1 MHPII
6 IFLFSLVFILILTAK
21 LRIHPFLGLILTS
34 VITGI
39 LAGEASTTI
48 DAITTGMGK
57 VFSNFAIIIAAGST
71 IGLILHRTGGA
82 KLIASDVIRI
92 SRKPL
97 FGLNILGF
105 VFAVPLMC
113 CILAYVIFIPVAKE
127 VRRKQHLPK
136 VLTASVLVFGTLAS
150 YNLVYPS
157 PVIYSA
163 AFELGVDKSDI
174 LLPGI
179 AMAFV
184 VSMIGYIYA
193 VRAFNDPK
201 ESSFIQ
207 EHGLEEIDREVI
219 GTVGRIAAY
228 IPIGFPVALI
238 LTDVFTNVP
247 LFDILGEPDM
257 ALLIGVVLAIL
268 FAYRQYDIA
277 VVREWLEKAV
287 KRSGVVIL
295 DMCGGGALGATLA
308 TTGVGQEMGIL
319 LSGLPLPAILI
330 PFLIAVAIQSVQGS
344 RVVTMLVAPSIVIPL
359 VPVLG
364 LPPVIV
370 LFSMA
375 SGTFLISHFN
385 DPFFWIYKDLAE
397 LETHEVLRSYTLGG
411 AVMGVA
417 CLMLTGVVYLL
428 FY

>member
-1 MHPII
+1 MNSIV
-6 IFLFSLVFILILTAK
+6 IFLLSLLLILFLTAK
-21 LRIHPFLGLILTS
+21 LRLHPFIGLILTS

-48 DAITTGMGK
+48 ETITTGMGK
-57 VFSNFAIIIAAGST
+57 VFSHFAIIIASGSI

-82 KLIASDVIRI
+82 KLIASDIIKI

-105 VFAVPLMC
+105 IFAVPLMC

-127 VRRKQHLPK
+127 IRIREGLPK

-157 PVIYSA
+157 PVVYSA
-163 AFELGVDKSDI
+163 VYELGIKTSDI
-174 LLPGI
+174 LFPGVVI
-179 AMAFV
+179 AFI
-184 VSMIGYIYA
+184 VSIAGYFYAMKFCKTGNVSDFIVDNETENENMIT
-193 VRAFNDPK
+193 
-201 ESSFIQ
+201 S
-207 EHGLEEIDREVI
+207 
-219 GTVGRIAAY
+219 GRIAAY
-228 IPIGFPVALI
+228 SPIAIPVVLI
-238 LTDVFTNVP
+238 LTDVFTNIP

-257 ALLIGVVLAIL
+257 ALLIGVVMAIF
-268 FAYRQYDIA
+268 FAYRQYNFNSA
-277 VVREWLEKAV
+277 REWVEKAI

-308 TTGVGQEMGIL
+308 MTGVGQEMGTL
-319 LSGLPLPAILI
+319 LAGLPLPAILV
-330 PFLIAVAIQSVQGS
+330 PFLISVAIQSVQGS
-344 RVVTMLVAPSIVIPL
+344 RVVTMLVTPSIVIPL
-359 VPVLG
+359 VQVLG
-364 LPPVIV
+364 LPPEIV

-397 LETHEVLRSYTLGG
+397 LETSEVLKSYTLGG
-411 AVMGVA
+411 AVMGMCSLV
-417 CLMLTGVVYLL
+417 LTGVAYLL
-428 FY
+428 LY

>member
-1 MHPII
+1 MNSIV
-6 IFLFSLVFILILTAK
+6 IFLLSLLLILFLTAK
-21 LRIHPFLGLILTS
+21 LRLHPFIGLILTS

-48 DAITTGMGK
+48 ETITTGMGK
-57 VFSNFAIIIAAGST
+57 VFSHFAIIIASGSI

-82 KLIASDVIRI
+82 KLIASDIIKI

-105 VFAVPLMC
+105 IFAVPLMC

-127 VRRKQHLPK
+127 IRIREGLPK

-157 PVIYSA
+157 PVVYSA
-163 AFELGVDKSDI
+163 VYELGIKTSDI
-174 LLPGI
+174 LFPGVVI
-179 AMAFV
+179 AFI
-184 VSMIGYIYA
+184 VSIAGYFYAMKFCKTGNVSDFIVDNETENENMIT
-193 VRAFNDPK
+193 
-201 ESSFIQ
+201 S
-207 EHGLEEIDREVI
+207 
-219 GTVGRIAAY
+219 GRIAAY
-228 IPIGFPVALI
+228 SPIAIPVVLI
-238 LTDVFTNVP
+238 LTDVFTNIP

-257 ALLIGVVLAIL
+257 ALLIGVVMAIF
-268 FAYRQYDIA
+268 FAYRQYNFNSA
-277 VVREWLEKAV
+277 REWVEKAI

-308 TTGVGQEMGIL
+308 MTGVGQEMGTL
-319 LSGLPLPAILI
+319 LAGLPLPAILV
-330 PFLIAVAIQSVQGS
+330 PFLISVAIQSVQGS
-344 RVVTMLVAPSIVIPL
+344 RVVTMLVTPSIVIPL
-359 VPVLG
+359 VQVLG
-364 LPPVIV
+364 LPPEIV

-397 LETHEVLRSYTLGG
+397 LETSEVLKSYTLGG
-411 AVMGVA
+411 AVMGM
-417 CLMLTGVVYLL
+417 CSLMLTGVAYLL
-428 FY
+428 LY

>member
-1 MHPII
+1 MNSIV
-6 IFLFSLVFILILTAK
+6 IFLLSLLLILFLTAK
-21 LRIHPFLGLILTS
+21 LRLHPFIGLILTS
-34 VITGI
+34 VITGM

-48 DAITTGMGK
+48 ETITTGMGK
-57 VFSNFAIIIAAGST
+57 VFSHFAIIIASGSI

-82 KLIASDVIRI
+82 KLIASDIIKI

-105 VFAVPLMC
+105 IFAVPLMC

-127 VRRKQHLPK
+127 IRIREGLPK

-157 PVIYSA
+157 PVVYSA
-163 AFELGVDKSDI
+163 VYELGIKTSDI
-174 LLPGI
+174 LFPGVVI
-179 AMAFV
+179 AFI
-184 VSMIGYIYA
+184 VSIAGYFYAMKFCKTGNFSDFIVDNETENENMIT
-193 VRAFNDPK
+193 
-201 ESSFIQ
+201 S
-207 EHGLEEIDREVI
+207 
-219 GTVGRIAAY
+219 GRIAAY
-228 IPIGFPVALI
+228 SPIAIPVVLI
-238 LTDVFTNVP
+238 LTDVFTNIP

-257 ALLIGVVLAIL
+257 ALLIGVVMAIF
-268 FAYRQYDIA
+268 FAYRQYNFNSA
-277 VVREWLEKAV
+277 REWVEKAI

-308 TTGVGQEMGIL
+308 MTGVGQEMGTL
-319 LSGLPLPAILI
+319 LAGLPLPAILV
-330 PFLIAVAIQSVQGS
+330 PFLISVAIQSVQGS
-344 RVVTMLVAPSIVIPL
+344 RVVTMLVTPSIVIPL

-364 LPPVIV
+364 LPPEIV

-397 LETHEVLRSYTLGG
+397 LETKEVLKSYTLGG
-411 AVMGVA
+411 VVMGM
-417 CLMLTGVVYLL
+417 CSLMLTGVAYLL
-428 FY
+428 LY

>member
-1 MHPII
+1 MNPII
-6 IFLFSLVFILILTAK
+6 IFLFSLLLILFLTAK
-21 LRIHPFLGLILTS
+21 LRLHPFIGLILTS

-48 DAITTGMGK
+48 ETITTGMGK
-57 VFSNFAIIIAAGST
+57 VFSHFAIIIASGSI

-82 KLIASDVIRI
+82 KLIASDIIKI

-105 VFAVPLMC
+105 IFAVPLMC

-127 VRRKQHLPK
+127 IRIREGLPK

-157 PVIYSA
+157 PVVYSA
-163 AFELGVDKSDI
+163 VYELGIKTSDI
-174 LLPGI
+174 LFPGVVI
-179 AMAFV
+179 AFI
-184 VSMIGYIYA
+184 VSIAGYFYAMKFCKTGNVSDFIVDNETENENMIT
-193 VRAFNDPK
+193 
-201 ESSFIQ
+201 S
-207 EHGLEEIDREVI
+207 
-219 GTVGRIAAY
+219 GRIAAY
-228 IPIGFPVALI
+228 SPIAIPVVLI
-238 LTDVFTNVP
+238 LTDVFTNIP

-257 ALLIGVVLAIL
+257 ALLIGVVMAIF
-268 FAYRQYDIA
+268 FAYRQYNFNSA
-277 VVREWLEKAV
+277 REWVEKAI

-308 TTGVGQEMGIL
+308 MTGVGQEMGTL
-319 LSGLPLPAILI
+319 LAGLPLPAILV
-330 PFLIAVAIQSVQGS
+330 PFLISVAIQSVQGS
-344 RVVTMLVAPSIVIPL
+344 RVVTMLVTPSIVIPL
-359 VPVLG
+359 VQVLG
-364 LPPVIV
+364 LPPEIV

-397 LETHEVLRSYTLGG
+397 LETSEVLKSYTLGG
-411 AVMGVA
+411 AVMGM
-417 CLMLTGVVYLL
+417 CSLMLTGVAYLL
-428 FY
+428 LY

>member
-6 IFLFSLVFILILTAK
+6 VFLFSLILILFLTAR

-48 DAITTGMGK
+48 GVITSGMGK
-57 VFSNFAIIIAAGST
+57 VFSNFAIIITAGSI

-82 KLIASDVIRI
+82 KIIAADVIRI

-127 VRRKQHLPK
+127 IRLKEGFPK
-136 VLTASVLVFGTLAS
+136 VLTASILVFGTLAS

-163 AFELGVDKSDI
+163 AFELGVHKSDI

-179 AMAFV
+179 VLAFI
-184 VSMIGYIYA
+184 VSMVGYFYATKFCIFGKEDEPTLENDIYEQ
-193 VRAFNDPK
+193 V
-201 ESSFIQ
+201 SSELVNF
-207 EHGLEEIDREVI
+207 
-219 GTVGRIAAY
+219 GRFAAY
-228 IPIGFPVALI
+228 TPIGLPVALI
-238 LTDVFTNVP
+238 LADVFTNIT
-247 LFDILGEPDM
+247 LFNVLGEPDM
-257 ALLIGVVLAIL
+257 ALLIGVIMAIL
-268 FAYRQYDIA
+268 FAYRQYSPDN
-277 VVREWLEKAV
+277 VREWIEKAV

-295 DMCGGGALGATLA
+295 DMCGGGALGAILA
-308 TTGVGQEMGIL
+308 TTGVGEEMGRL
-319 LSGLPLPAILI
+319 LTGLNIPALLI

-359 VPVLG
+359 MPVLG
-364 LPPVIV
+364 LPTEIV

-397 LETHEVLRSYTLGG
+397 LETAEVLKSYTLGG
-411 AVMGVA
+411 AVMGIIS
-417 CLMLTGVVYLL
+417 LTLTGVAYLL

>member
-1 MHPII
+1 MNSIV
-6 IFLFSLVFILILTAK
+6 IFLLSLLLILFLTAK
-21 LRIHPFLGLILTS
+21 LRLHPFIGLILTS
-34 VITGI
+34 VITGM

-48 DAITTGMGK
+48 ETITTGMGK
-57 VFSNFAIIIAAGST
+57 VFSHFAIIIASGSI

-82 KLIASDVIRI
+82 KLIASDIIKI

-105 VFAVPLMC
+105 IFAVPLMC

-127 VRRKQHLPK
+127 IRIREGLPK

-157 PVIYSA
+157 PVVYSA
-163 AFELGVDKSDI
+163 VYELGIKTSDI
-174 LLPGI
+174 LFPGVVI
-179 AMAFV
+179 AFI
-184 VSMIGYIYA
+184 VSIAGYFYAMKFCKTGNVSDFIVDNETENENMIT
-193 VRAFNDPK
+193 
-201 ESSFIQ
+201 S
-207 EHGLEEIDREVI
+207 
-219 GTVGRIAAY
+219 GRIAAY
-228 IPIGFPVALI
+228 SPIAIPVVLI
-238 LTDVFTNVP
+238 LTDVFTNIP

-257 ALLIGVVLAIL
+257 ALLIGVVMAIF
-268 FAYRQYDIA
+268 FAYRQYNFNSA
-277 VVREWLEKAV
+277 REWVEKAI

-308 TTGVGQEMGIL
+308 MTGVGQEMGTL
-319 LSGLPLPAILI
+319 LAGLPLPATLV
-330 PFLIAVAIQSVQGS
+330 PFLISVAIQSVQGS
-344 RVVTMLVAPSIVIPL
+344 RVVTMLVTPSIVIPL

-364 LPPVIV
+364 LPPEIV

-397 LETHEVLRSYTLGG
+397 LETSEVLKSYTLGG
-411 AVMGVA
+411 AVMGM
-417 CLMLTGVVYLL
+417 CSLMLTGVAYLL
-428 FY
+428 LY

>member
-6 IFLFSLVFILILTAK
+6 IFILALAVILVLTAK

-34 VITGI
+34 VFTGV
-39 LAGEASTTI
+39 LAGEASATI
-48 DAITTGMGK
+48 ETITTGMGK
-57 VFSNFAIIIAAGST
+57 VFSHFAIIIASGSI

-82 KLIASDVIRI
+82 KLIASDIIRI
-92 SRKPL
+92 SKKPL

-105 VFAVPLMC
+105 IFAVPLMC
-113 CILAYVIFIPVAKE
+113 CILAYVIFIPVAREIKLKE
-127 VRRKQHLPK
+127 GFPK

-163 AFELGVDKSDI
+163 VSGLGLNNSDI
-174 LLPGI
+174 LIPGVII
-179 AMAFV
+179 AFI
-184 VSMIGYIYA
+184 VSIAGYFYA
-193 VRAFNDPK
+193 VKFCSTGDMSGFIIDNEK
-201 ESSFIQ
+201 ENENI
-207 EHGLEEIDREVI
+207 EVP
-219 GTVGRIAAY
+219 GRVAAY
-228 IPIGFPVALI
+228 SPIAIPVTLI
-238 LTDVFTNVP
+238 LADVFTNIA
-247 LFDILGEPDM
+247 LFDIVGAPDM
-257 ALLIGVVLAIL
+257 ALLIGVIMAIF
-268 FAYRQYDIA
+268 FAYRQYTFDP
-277 VVREWLEKAV
+277 VRKWVEKAI

-308 TTGVGQEMGIL
+308 MTGVGQEMGTL
-319 LSGLPLPAILI
+319 LSGLPLPAILV

-359 VPVLG
+359 IPVLE
-364 LPPVIV
+364 LPAEIV

-397 LETHEVLRSYTLGG
+397 LETAEVLRSYTLGG
-411 AVMGVA
+411 VVMGITS
-417 CLMLTGVVYLL
+417 LLLTGTAYML

>member
-1 MHPII
+1 MHPIL
-6 IFLFSLVFILILTAK
+6 IFLFSLILILILTAK

-34 VITGI
+34 VITGV

-48 DAITTGMGK
+48 STITTGMGK
-57 VFSNFAIIIAAGST
+57 VFSNFAIIIAAGSI

-82 KLIASDVIRI
+82 RLIATDVIKL

-105 VFAVPLMC
+105 IFSVPLMC

-127 VRRKQHLPK
+127 IRIRQELPK

-157 PVIYSA
+157 PVVYSA
-163 AFELGVDKSDI
+163 VYELGLKSSDI
-174 LLPGI
+174 LIPGI
-179 AMAFV
+179 VIAFI
-184 VSMIGYIYA
+184 VSIAGYLYA
-193 VRAFNDPK
+193 VKFCNTGDLSGLLDDIENDDQTNGEP
-201 ESSFIQ
+201 S
-207 EHGLEEIDREVI
+207 
-219 GTVGRIAAY
+219 RIAAY
-228 IPIGFPVALI
+228 SPIAIPVTLI
-238 LTDVFTNVP
+238 FADVFTNIQF
-247 LFDILGEPDM
+247 FDILGEPDM

-268 FAYRQYDIA
+268 FAYRQYDISN
-277 VVREWLEKAV
+277 VREWLEKAV
-287 KRSGVVIL
+287 RRSGVVIL

-308 TTGVGQEMGIL
+308 MTGVGEEMGTL
-319 LSGLPLPAILI
+319 LSGLPLPAILV

-344 RVVTMLVAPSIVIPL
+344 RVVTLLVAPSIVIPL

-364 LPPVIV
+364 LPPEIV
-370 LFSMA
+370 LFSMT

-397 LETHEVLRSYTLGG
+397 LETSEVLRSYTLGG
-411 AVMGVA
+411 AVMGVVS
-417 CLMLTGVVYLL
+417 LVLTGVMYLL

>member
-1 MHPII
+1 MNSIV
-6 IFLFSLVFILILTAK
+6 IFLLSLLLILFLTAK
-21 LRIHPFLGLILTS
+21 LRLHPFIGLILTS

-48 DAITTGMGK
+48 ETITTGMGK
-57 VFSNFAIIIAAGST
+57 VFSHFAIIIASGSI

-82 KLIASDVIRI
+82 KLIASDIIKI

-105 VFAVPLMC
+105 IFAVPLMC

-127 VRRKQHLPK
+127 IRIRKGLPK

-157 PVIYSA
+157 PVVYSA
-163 AFELGVDKSDI
+163 VYELGIKTSDI
-174 LLPGI
+174 LFPG
-179 AMAFV
+179 V
-184 VSMIGYIYA
+184 VI
-193 VRAFNDPK
+193 
-201 ESSFIQ
+201 SFIVSIAGYFYAMKFCKTGNVSDFIVDNDT
-207 EHGLEEIDREVI
+207 ENENMI
-219 GTVGRIAAY
+219 TSGRIAAY
-228 IPIGFPVALI
+228 SPIAIPVVLI
-238 LTDVFTNVP
+238 LTDVFTNIP

-257 ALLIGVVLAIL
+257 ALLIGVVMAIF
-268 FAYRQYDIA
+268 FAYRQYNFNSA
-277 VVREWLEKAV
+277 REWVEKAI

-308 TTGVGQEMGIL
+308 MTGVGQEMGTL
-319 LSGLPLPAILI
+319 LAGLPLPAILV
-330 PFLIAVAIQSVQGS
+330 PFLISVAIQSVQGS
-344 RVVTMLVAPSIVIPL
+344 RVVTMLVTPSIVIPL

-364 LPPVIV
+364 LPPEIV

-397 LETHEVLRSYTLGG
+397 LETSEVLKSYTLGG
-411 AVMGVA
+411 AVMGII
-417 CLMLTGVVYLL
+417 CLLITEILYIVSY
-428 FY
+428 

>member
-1 MHPII
+1 MQPII
-6 IFLFSLVFILILTAK
+6 IFLLSLGIILFLTAK
-21 LRIHPFLGLILTS
+21 LRLHPFIGLILTS

-48 DAITTGMGK
+48 ETITTGMAK
-57 VFSNFAIIIAAGST
+57 VFSHFAIIIAAGSI

-82 KLIASDVIRI
+82 KLIASDIIKI
-92 SRKPL
+92 SKKPL

-105 VFAVPLMC
+105 IFAVPLMC
-113 CILAYVIFIPVAKE
+113 CILAYVIFIPVARE
-127 VRRKQHLPK
+127 IRIREGFPK

-163 AFELGVDKSDI
+163 VYELGIDASDVMV
-174 LLPGI
+174 PGI
-179 AMAFV
+179 IIAFI
-184 VSMIGYIYA
+184 VSVIGYFYA
-193 VRAFNDPK
+193 TRFCK
-201 ESSFIQ
+201 K
-207 EHGLEEIDREVI
+207 GEIIDIIIDTATENENI
-219 GTVGRIAAY
+219 KIPGRIAAY
-228 IPIGFPVALI
+228 SPIAIPVVLI
-238 LTDVFTNVP
+238 LADVFTNITM
-247 LFDILGEPDM
+247 FDILGEPDM
-257 ALLIGVVLAIL
+257 ALLIGVVMAIV
-268 FAYRQYDIA
+268 FAYRQYTFSP
-277 VVREWLEKAV
+277 VKEWIEKAV

-308 TTGVGQEMGIL
+308 MTGVGQEMGTL
-319 LSGLPLPAILI
+319 FSGLPLPAILV
-330 PFLIAVAIQSVQGS
+330 PFLISVAIQSVQGS

-364 LPPVIV
+364 LPPEIV

-397 LETHEVLRSYTLGG
+397 LDTSEVLRSYTLGG
-411 AVMGVA
+411 AVMGIIS
-417 CLMLTGVVYLL
+417 LLITGVTYLV
-428 FY
+428 F

>member
-6 IFLFSLVFILILTAK
+6 IFVFSLLIILFFTAR

-34 VITGI
+34 VFTGI

-48 DAITTGMGK
+48 DAITTGMGR
-57 VFSNFAIIIAAGST
+57 VFSHFAIIIAAGST
-71 IGLILHRTGGA
+71 IGIILHRTGGA
-82 KLIASDVIRI
+82 KLIAADVITI

-105 VFAVPLMC
+105 IFAVPLMC

-127 VRRKQHLPK
+127 IRIKQDFPK
-136 VLTASVLVFGTLAS
+136 VLTASTLVFGTLAS

-157 PVIYSA
+157 PVVYSA
-163 AFELGVDKSDI
+163 VTELGISKSDI
-174 LLPGI
+174 LMPGI
-179 AMAFV
+179 LLAFI
-184 VSMIGYIYA
+184 VSMAGYFYA
-193 VRAFNDPK
+193 TKFCRFGNRDENILEYRIDETASNDPVN
-201 ESSFIQ
+201 S
-207 EHGLEEIDREVI
+207 
-219 GTVGRIAAY
+219 GRLAAY
-228 IPIGFPVALI
+228 TPIGFSVAFVLA
-238 LTDVFTNVP
+238 DVFTNIA
-247 LFDILGEPDM
+247 LFDVLGEPNM
-257 ALLIGVVLAIL
+257 ALLIGVIMAIL
-268 FAYRQYDIA
+268 FAYRQYSPD
-277 VVREWLEKAV
+277 VVKEWIEKAI

-308 TTGVGQEMGIL
+308 MTGAGQEIGSL
-319 LSGLPLPAILI
+319 LSGLPLPAILV

-359 VPVLG
+359 IPVLG

-397 LETHEVLRSYTLGG
+397 LETSEVLRSYTMGG
-411 AVMGVA
+411 VVMGIT
-417 CLMLTGVVYLL
+417 CLMLTGIAYLL

>member
-1 MHPII
+1 MQAII
-6 IFLFSLVFILILTAK
+6 VFFLSLLIILYLTAR
-21 LRIHPFLGLILTS
+21 LRLHPFLSLIITS
-34 VITGI
+34 VIAGL

-48 DAITTGMGK
+48 DAITSGMGR
-57 VFSNFAIIIAAGST
+57 VFSNFAIIITAGSI

-82 KLIASDVIRI
+82 KLIASDVINI

-97 FGLNILGF
+97 MGLNLLGF
-105 VFAVPLMC
+105 IFAVPLMC
-113 CILAYVIFIPVAKE
+113 CILAYVVFIPVARE
-127 VRRKQHLPK
+127 IRIKQGYSK
-136 VLTASVLVFGTLAS
+136 VLTASALVFGTLAS

-163 AFELGVDKSDI
+163 AFELGILKSDI

-179 AMAFV
+179 IIAFI
-184 VSMIGYIYA
+184 VSMAGYFYA
-193 VRAFNDPK
+193 TRFCRFGDLNDFLQDSEDEQVAIK
-201 ESSFIQ
+201 ASS
-207 EHGLEEIDREVI
+207 
-219 GTVGRIAAY
+219 TGRVAAY
-228 IPIGFPVALI
+228 MPIGIPVALI
-238 LTDVFTNVP
+238 LADVFTDIP
-247 LFDILGEPDM
+247 LFDLLGEPDL
-257 ALLIGVVLAIL
+257 ALLIGVVLSMV
-268 FAYRQYDIA
+268 FAYRQYSLDI
-277 VVREWLEKAV
+277 VRELLEKAV

-308 TTGVGQEMGIL
+308 MTGVGNEMGKL
-319 LSGLPLPAILI
+319 LTGLDMPAILV

-397 LETHEVLRSYTLGG
+397 LETSEVLRSYTLGG
-411 AVMGVA
+411 VGMGGCSLV
-417 CLMLTGVVYLL
+417 LTGLAYLL

>member
-1 MHPII
+1 MET
-6 IFLFSLVFILILTAK
+6 IFIFIFSLLLILILTAK
-21 LRIHPFLGLILTS
+21 LRLHPFIGLILTS
-34 VITGI
+34 TITGI

-48 DAITTGMGK
+48 ETITNGMGK
-57 VFSNFAIIIAAGST
+57 VFSHFAIIIASGSI

-82 KLIASDVIRI
+82 KLIASDIIKI
-92 SRKPL
+92 SKKPL

-105 VFAVPLMC
+105 IFAVPLMC
-113 CILAYVIFIPVAKE
+113 CILAYVIFIPVAREIRIKE
-127 VRRKQHLPK
+127 GFPN

-157 PVIYSA
+157 PVVYSA
-163 AFELGVDKSDI
+163 VYDLGINASDVI
-174 LLPGI
+174 IPGI
-179 AMAFV
+179 IIAFIVSIAGYFYAMKFCKTGD
-184 VSMIGYIYA
+184 VS
-193 VRAFNDPK
+193 N
-201 ESSFIQ
+201 FIVDT
-207 EHGLEEIDREVI
+207 ETENETTDLP
-219 GTVGRIAAY
+219 GRIAAY
-228 IPIGFPVALI
+228 SPIAIPVALI
-238 LTDVFTNVP
+238 LADVFTNIST
-247 LFDILGEPDM
+247 FDILGEPDM
-257 ALLIGVVLAIL
+257 ALLIGVVMAIF
-268 FAYRQYDIA
+268 FAYRQYSFNS
-277 VVREWLEKAV
+277 VREWIEKAI

-308 TTGVGQEMGIL
+308 TTGVGQEMGTL
-319 LSGLPLPAILI
+319 LSGLPLPAILV

-397 LETHEVLRSYTLGG
+397 LETSEVLRSYTLGG
-411 AVMGVA
+411 VMMGISS
-417 CLMLTGVVYLL
+417 LMLTGVAYML

>member
-1 MHPII
+1 MNSIV
-6 IFLFSLVFILILTAK
+6 IFLLSLLLILFLTAK
-21 LRIHPFLGLILTS
+21 LRLHPFIGLILTS

-48 DAITTGMGK
+48 ETITTGMGK
-57 VFSNFAIIIAAGST
+57 VFSHFAIIIASGSI

-82 KLIASDVIRI
+82 KLIASDIIKI

-105 VFAVPLMC
+105 IFAVPLMC

-127 VRRKQHLPK
+127 IRIREGLPK

-157 PVIYSA
+157 PVVYSVVY
-163 AFELGVDKSDI
+163 ELGIKTSDI
-174 LLPGI
+174 LFPG
-179 AMAFV
+179 V
-184 VSMIGYIYA
+184 VI
-193 VRAFNDPK
+193 
-201 ESSFIQ
+201 SFIVSIAGYFYAMRFCKTGNVSDFIVDN
-207 EHGLEEIDREVI
+207 EMENENMI
-219 GTVGRIAAY
+219 TSGRIAAY
-228 IPIGFPVALI
+228 SPIAIPVVLI
-238 LTDVFTNVP
+238 LTDVFTNIP

-257 ALLIGVVLAIL
+257 ALLIGVVMAIF
-268 FAYRQYDIA
+268 FAYRQYNFNSA
-277 VVREWLEKAV
+277 REWVEKAI

-308 TTGVGQEMGIL
+308 MTGVGQEMGTL
-319 LSGLPLPAILI
+319 LAGLPLPATLV
-330 PFLIAVAIQSVQGS
+330 PFLISVAIQSVQGS
-344 RVVTMLVAPSIVIPL
+344 RVVTMLVTPSIVIPL
-359 VPVLG
+359 VQVLG
-364 LPPVIV
+364 LPPEIV

-397 LETHEVLRSYTLGG
+397 LETSEVLKSYTLGG
-411 AVMGVA
+411 AVMGM
-417 CLMLTGVVYLL
+417 CSLMLTGVAYLL
-428 FY
+428 LY

>member
-1 MHPII
+1 MEPII
-6 IFLFSLVFILILTAK
+6 IFLFSLLLILILTAK
-21 LRIHPFLGLILTS
+21 LRLHPFISLIITS
-34 VITGI
+34 AIIGI

-48 DAITTGMGK
+48 ETITSGMGK
-57 VFSNFAIIIAAGST
+57 VFSHFAIIIAAGSI

-82 KLIASDVIRI
+82 KLIASDIIMI
-92 SRKPL
+92 SKKPL

-105 VFAVPLMC
+105 IFAVPLMC
-113 CILAYVIFIPVAKE
+113 CILAYVIFIPVARE
-127 VRRKQHLPK
+127 IRIREGFPN

-150 YNLVYPS
+150 YNLIYPS
-157 PVIYSA
+157 PVVYSA
-163 AFELGVDKSDI
+163 VYDLGINASDVMI
-174 LLPGI
+174 PGI
-179 AMAFV
+179 
-184 VSMIGYIYA
+184 II
-193 VRAFNDPK
+193 
-201 ESSFIQ
+201 SFIVSITGYFYATKFCKTGDISNFIVDT
-207 EHGLEEIDREVI
+207 ETENKNMNTPSRM
-219 GTVGRIAAY
+219 AAY
-228 IPIGFPVALI
+228 SPIAIPVALI
-238 LTDVFTNVP
+238 LTDVFTNIAI
-247 LFDILGEPDM
+247 FDILGEPDM
-257 ALLIGVVLAIL
+257 ALLIGVVMAIF
-268 FAYRQYDIA
+268 FAYRQYSFDS
-277 VVREWLEKAV
+277 VREWVEKAI

-308 TTGVGQEMGIL
+308 MTGVGQEMGTF
-319 LSGLPLPAILI
+319 LSGLPLPAILV

-397 LETHEVLRSYTLGG
+397 LETSEVLRSYTLGG
-411 AVMGVA
+411 AVMGISS
-417 CLMLTGVVYLL
+417 LMLTGVAYML